1 MPDGQRG
8 RPRDPEFEDRVF
20 DAAVELYARKGLDGA
35 SMGAIARRARVG
47 KASLYLRWQ
56 DRDELVRDALD
67 ARILLDTDVDT
78 GDIRADLR
86 RLAER
91 WLSFFW
97 TDTGMAYLRRLVD
110 TSAQPGLFDQRSD
123 RASPMVLA
131 ARQLVRNAVRRGQLK
146 PGTSPTI
153 VLDMLFGSTL
163 MHAMVLPSSM
173 RESAQS
179 QAGRYLD
186 DLVDTILAAFGADQP
201 PDPT

>member
-1 MPDGQRG
+1 MDKLTPSERAAYVL
-8 RPRDPEFEDRVF
+8 REAFEYPYEQFDR
-20 DAAVELYARKGLDGA
+20 
-35 SMGAIARRARVG
+35 
-47 KASLYLRWQ
+47 
-56 DRDELVRDALD
+56 
-67 ARILLDTDVDT
+67 
-78 GDIRADLR
+78 
-86 RLAER
+86 
-91 WLSFFW
+91 
-97 TDTGMAYLRRLVD
+97 
-110 TSAQPGLFDQRSD
+110 RSD

-163 MHAMVLPSSM
+163 MHAVVLPSSM

-201 PDPT
+201 PDPTRERSPL